1 MPSAATAN
9 AARSIP
15 TSPSAAGA
23 RRTASG
29 NWRRSARPISASP
42 TKNCAGWTN
51 GCATTRPTASAR
63 CARSR
68 PSWCWK
74 SLSTASAARPVT
86 GRGSPCASRASI
98 AYGLTNR
105 RPRPTLSTTCCG
117 SCHDQPMVEAFPG
130 TLPPQTHTL
139 PIQER
144 IERGRALRD
153 RTARRHHGVWK
164 PPPGR
169 RDPIEILIE
178 QGESRLPDLL
188 PVRYARMKPTP
199 FAFLRGAAA
208 VMAADLAATP
218 ASSLTVQAAGDC
230 HCLNFGGFATP
241 ERRLAFDINDFDET
255 AVAPWEWD
263 VKRLAASFV
272 VATLDVLAKEARSEL
287 AEIAAR
293 SYRETMAEVAAT
305 PVLDAWYRAL
315 NIDDENEAAAIGIGA
330 RAVRKVGAARAHP
343 VEIASIGHRK
353 GTAPHIEDNPDRTVY
368 HPAPADAAAFRAAVD
383 AAMVDYAESLTP
395 ERRTLLQ
402 RYRLADA
409 AYKVVGVGAVGTLC
423 GVLLM
428 VSGDGEALYLQFK
441 EATRSVLEAYAG
453 ASPYAHHGERVVR
466 GQRLLQAASDMLLG
480 FATGPTGR
488 HLYIRQLRDAKIKP
502 QLEIMS
508 PRNFR
513 RYAATCG
520 EVLARAHA
528 RTADAVV
535 MSAYLGKSA
544 AFDEAIGAFATAYAK
559 QTERDHEALLKA
571 LKNGLLPS
579 RDEDS

>member
-1 MPSAATAN
+1 
-9 AARSIP
+9 
-15 TSPSAAGA
+15 
-23 RRTASG
+23 
-29 NWRRSARPISASP
+29 
-42 TKNCAGWTN
+42 
-51 GCATTRPTASAR
+51 
-63 CARSR
+63 
-68 PSWCWK
+68 
-74 SLSTASAARPVT
+74 
-86 GRGSPCASRASI
+86 
-98 AYGLTNR
+98 
-105 RPRPTLSTTCCG
+105 
-117 SCHDQPMVEAFPG
+117 MVEAFPG

-139 PIQER
+139 PLQER

-153 RTARRHHGVWK
+153 RVTRRHHGVWK
-164 PPPGR
+164 PPSGR

-188 PVRYARMKPTP
+188 PVRYARMKPAP
-199 FAFLRGAAA
+199 FTFLRGAAA

-218 ASSLTVQAAGDC
+218 VSSLTVQAAGDC

-272 VATLDVLAKEARSEL
+272 VATLDVMAKDARSEL
-287 AEIAAR
+287 AQIVAR
-293 SYRETMAEVAAT
+293 SYRATMAEVAAE
-305 PVLDAWYRAL
+305 PVLAAWYRAL
-315 NIDDENEAAAIGIGA
+315 TLDDLNTAEETGISA
-330 RAVRKVGAARAHP
+330 RALRKADAARTHP
-343 VEIASIGHRK
+343 VEIAAIGHRK
-353 GTAPHIEDNPDRTVY
+353 GAAPHIEDNPDRTVY

-428 VSGDGEALYLQFK
+428 VSGDGETLYLQFK

-488 HLYIRQLRDAKIKP
+488 HLYVRQLRDAKIKP

-535 MSAYLGKSA
+535 LSAYLGRSA

-571 LKNGLLPS
+571 LKNGRLPS
-579 RDEDS
+579 SGGAS

>member
-1 MPSAATAN
+1 MVE
-9 AARSIP
+9 
-15 TSPSAAGA
+15 TSPGA
-23 RRTASG
+23 
-29 NWRRSARPISASP
+29 
-42 TKNCAGWTN
+42 
-51 GCATTRPTASAR
+51 
-63 CARSR
+63 
-68 PSWCWK
+68 
-74 SLSTASAARPVT
+74 
-86 GRGSPCASRASI
+86 
-98 AYGLTNR
+98 
-105 RPRPTLSTTCCG
+105 
-117 SCHDQPMVEAFPG
+117 
-130 TLPPQTHTL
+130 LPPQTHTL
-139 PIQER
+139 PVKER
-144 IERGRALRD
+144 VALGRALRD
-153 RTARRHHGVWK
+153 RTARKHHGAWK
-164 PPPGR
+164 PPSGR

-188 PVRYARMKPTP
+188 PVRYARMKATP
-199 FAFLRGAAA
+199 FSFLRGAAA
-208 VMAADLAATP
+208 VMAADLADTP
-218 ASSLTVQAAGDC
+218 ASGLMVQAAGDC

-263 VKRLAASFV
+263 LKRLAASFA
-272 VATLDVLAKEARSEL
+272 VATLDVLGKNARTEL
-287 AEIAAR
+287 AEIVAR
-293 SYRETMAEVAAT
+293 RYREAMAELAVQ

-315 NIDDENEAAAIGIGA
+315 TLDDEDTADAIGIGA
-330 RAVRKVGAARAHP
+330 RALRKADTARAHP
-343 VEIASIGHRK
+343 VEIASIGHRG
-353 GTAPHIEDNPDRTVY
+353 GTVPHIEDNLEHGVY
-368 HPAPADAAAFRAAVD
+368 HPAPADAAAFRAAVE
-383 AAMVDYAESLTP
+383 AAMVDYATSLTP

-453 ASPYAHHGERVVR
+453 PSPYDHHGKRVVR

-480 FATGPTGR
+480 FGTGPTGR
-488 HLYIRQLRDAKIKP
+488 HLYVRQLRDAKIKP

-535 MSAYLGKSA
+535 LSAYLGRSA
-544 AFDEAIGAFATAYAK
+544 AFDEAIGVFATAYAR
-559 QTERDHEALLKA
+559 QTERDHEALLRA
-571 LKNGLLPS
+571 IKNGRLPS
-579 RDEDS
+579 RDEVS

>member
-1 MPSAATAN
+1 
-9 AARSIP
+9 
-15 TSPSAAGA
+15 
-23 RRTASG
+23 
-29 NWRRSARPISASP
+29 
-42 TKNCAGWTN
+42 
-51 GCATTRPTASAR
+51 
-63 CARSR
+63 
-68 PSWCWK
+68 
-74 SLSTASAARPVT
+74 
-86 GRGSPCASRASI
+86 
-98 AYGLTNR
+98 
-105 RPRPTLSTTCCG
+105 
-117 SCHDQPMVEAFPG
+117 MVEAFPG

-139 PIQER
+139 PLQER
-144 IERGRALRD
+144 VERGRALRE
-153 RTARRHHGVWK
+153 RAARRHHGTWQ
-164 PPPGR
+164 PAPGR

-199 FAFLRGAAA
+199 FTFLRGAAA

-218 ASSLTVQAAGDC
+218 ASGLTVQAAGDC

-263 VKRLAASFV
+263 LKRLAASFV
-272 VATLDVLAKEARSEL
+272 VATLDVLPKDARTEL
-287 AEIAAR
+287 AQIVARNYRATMAEIAA
-293 SYRETMAEVAAT
+293 M
-305 PVLDAWYRAL
+305 PVLDAWYCAL
-315 NIDDENEAAAIGIGA
+315 NLDDANAAETTGIDP
-330 RAVRKVGAARAHP
+330 RTLRKAGTARAHP
-343 VEIASIGHRK
+343 VEIASIGHR
-353 GTAPHIEDNPDRTVY
+353 GGAAPRIDDDPVRGVY
-368 HPAPADAAAFRAAVD
+368 HPAPADAAPFRAAVD
-383 AAMVDYAESLTP
+383 AALVDYAESLTP

-441 EATRSVLEAYAG
+441 EATRSVLETHAG

-488 HLYIRQLRDAKIKP
+488 HLYLRQLRDAKIKP

-535 MSAYLGKSA
+535 LSAYLGRSA
-544 AFDEAIGAFATAYAK
+544 AFDEAMGGFANAYAR

-571 LKNGLLPS
+571 IKSGLLPS
-579 RDEDS
+579 RAEDS